1 MLDPTLPP
9 MFIRRTKTAARAS
22 GEAYHSHRLVAS
34 ERVGAKVR
42 QRTLLNLGSEFPLP
56 REQWGDLCARIEE
69 ILSGQLPLADADP
82 AVESLAQQL
91 AAGLVARGE
100 EPRARKA
107 DWREIDVDSLE
118 LLRPR
123 SAGAEQVALEALGQL
138 GLPGILENAGLNGPQ
153 RAAAIANIAGRM
165 CEPGSEKAT
174 LEWLRERSALG
185 ELMDFDFESMSPVQ
199 LYRASDRLLRHKDA
213 IESALFSQARD
224 LFELPATVT
233 LYDLTNTFFEGSAAG
248 VPMAG
253 HGRSKERRGDCPLLT
268 LGLCLDESGFV
279 RRSEVLPGNV
289 SEAGTLPGMLGK
301 LRAPQGSLVVMD
313 AGIATEENIDWLKEN
328 GYRYLVV
335 SRERK
340 RDFEEEGA
348 ATVET
353 ASGRRIL
360 ARREIDGETGEVR
373 LRCLSREREAKEKAI
388 DEAWRKRFEEGLEAI
403 AASLSKKGGTKK
415 RDRVAERLGRLK
427 ERSRGIGQHYGIDFE
442 LDAKG
447 ERVLALRWK
456 FEPKSNG
463 RLANPGVY
471 CLRSNLEDWNEER
484 LWKTYT
490 MLTDLEA
497 VFRSLK
503 SELGL
508 RPVHHRTQRRCEGHL
523 FITVLAYQ
531 AVQVVRRR
539 LAEAGVRESWA
550 SLRKTLSVQR
560 RVTSRFRQ
568 RDGRTL
574 HVRKATRPEPRHR
587 GLLDILD
594 LPDNPG
600 GTRKFTA

>member
-1 MLDPTLPP
+1 
-9 MFIRRTKTAARAS
+9 MFIRRTKTATKAS

-34 ERVGAKVR
+34 ERVGGKVR
-42 QRTLLNLGSEFPLP
+42 QRPRLNLGSEFSLP

-118 LLRPR
+118 MLRPR
-123 SAGAEQVALEALGQL
+123 SAGAEQVALDAIGQL
-138 GLPGILENAGLNGPQ
+138 GLPGILENAGFNGPQ

-174 LEWLRERSALG
+174 FEWLRERSALG
-185 ELMDFDFESMSPVQ
+185 ELMDFDFEAMSPVQ
-199 LYRASDRLLRHKDA
+199 LHRASDRLLRHKEA

-224 LFELPATVT
+224 LLELPATVT
-233 LYDLTNTFFEGSAAG
+233 LYDLTNTFFEGAAAG
-248 VPMAG
+248 VPMAE
-253 HGRSKERRGDCPLLT
+253 HGRSKEKRSDCPLLT

-279 RRSEVLPGNV
+279 RRSEVLSGNV

-301 LRAPQGSLVVMD
+301 LRAPKGSLVVMD
-313 AGIATEENIDWLKEN
+313 AGIATEGNIDWLKEN

-340 RDFEEEGA
+340 RDFDEQGA

-360 ARREIDGETGEVR
+360 VRREIDGETGEVR
-373 LRCLSREREAKEKAI
+373 LRCLSREKEAKEKAI
-388 DEAWRKRFEEGLEAI
+388 DDAWRKRFEEGLEAI

-415 RDRVAERLGRLK
+415 RDRVAERVGRLK
-427 ERSRGIGQHYGIDFE
+427 ERCRGIGAHYRIDFE
-442 LDAKG
+442 LDEKG
-447 ERVLALRWK
+447 GRVTALRWK

-471 CLRSNLEDWNEER
+471 CLRSNLSDWSEER
-484 LWKTYT
+484 LWRTYT

-508 RPVHHRTQRRCEGHL
+508 RPVHHRTQRRCVGHL
-523 FITVLAYQ
+523 FISVLACQ
-531 AVQVVRRR
+531 AVHFVRRR

-550 SLRKTLSVQR
+550 GLRKTLSVQR

-574 HVRKATRPEPRHR
+574 HVRKATRPDPGHR
-587 GLLDILD
+587 EILDILG

-600 GTRKFTA
+600 GTRKFSA